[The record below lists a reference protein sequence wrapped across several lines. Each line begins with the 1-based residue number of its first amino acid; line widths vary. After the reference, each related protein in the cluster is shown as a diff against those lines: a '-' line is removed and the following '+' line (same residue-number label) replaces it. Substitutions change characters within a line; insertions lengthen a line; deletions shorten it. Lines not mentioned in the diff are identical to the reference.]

1 MEIVGWISSAIL
13 AATIIHQVW
22 TQWKEGNSEGV
33 SLGLF
38 LGQILANIGF
48 IVYSIHQG
56 DWVFIFTNSLLLAT
70 NLTGYAITLRHRK
83 QEEHASV

>member
-1 MEIVGWISSAIL
+1 MEIVGWVSSAIL

-22 TQWKEGNSEGV
+22 KQWKDGNSEGV

-38 LGQILANIGF
+38 VGQILANIGF
-48 IVYSIHQG
+48 IVYSVHQG
-56 DWVFIFTNSLLLAT
+56 DWVFTFTNTLLLAT
-70 NLTGYAITLRHRK
+70 NLIGYAITLRHRK